1 MVNKYLKR
9 KQNGGE
15 APVEP
20 KKDSPYEKAVSFE
33 VTREELFLASERK
46 AWRYTVLLGVL
57 SVILAIAL
65 MLLMPLKQTL
75 PFVIK
80 VNENNGDA
88 TVLSIANEE
97 DIPYSEMMDKYWLN
111 RYVLA
116 RETYDYRT
124 LSQDFTVTRLL
135 SFPNVFE
142 PYAGQFGT
150 NEHSLEQRLKDSKR
164 ILVDVISIV
173 PNGKDVEG
181 NNVATI
187 RFVKKLIDTKNG
199 QEEARNGWVATVAY
213 EYVPDFKADEPS
225 RLINPFGFKVS
236 SYRVDPELLEGG
248 GL

>member
-1 MVNKYLKR
+1 MSR
-9 KQNGGE
+9 K
-15 APVEP
+15 
-20 KKDSPYEKAVSFE
+20 K
-33 VTREELFLASERK
+33 T
-46 AWRYTVLLGVL
+46 
-57 SVILAIAL
+57 
-65 MLLMPLKQTL
+65 LKQTL

-88 TVLSIANEE
+88 TVLSIANEK

-213 EYVPDFKADEPS
+213 DYVPDFKADEPS

>member
-1 MVNKYLKR
+1 MFNKYLKR
-9 KQNGGE
+9 KQNGRE

-88 TVLSIANEE
+88 TVLSIANEK

-150 NEHSLEQRLKDSKR
+150 NEHSLEQRIKDSKR

-199 QEEARNGWVATVAY
+199 LEEARNGWIATVAY
-213 EYVPDFKADEPS
+213 EYVPNFKVDEPS